1 MVKPAG
7 KKRIATHLI
16 EQFKLS
22 GRSACRL
29 AGISRTVFRYVHKQK
44 ADGVVRARLK
54 TLATQYSHYGYLML
68 HGLLKSE
75 G

>member
-22 GRSACRL
+22 ERSACRL
-29 AGISRTVFRYVHKQK
+29 AGIVCGRGGAVCMR
-44 ADGVVRARLK
+44 ADVCVC
-54 TLATQYSHYGYLML
+54 TLTNV
-68 HGLLKSE
+68 
-75 G
+75 